1 MKAGVIYSI
10 NLMTH
15 RPNAIYCI
23 IYFALFHCY
32 YFDLTLTQG
41 WVVTKFMPL
50 VAYLS

>member
-1 MKAGVIYSI
+1 MKTGVTYSI

-15 RPNAIYCI
+15 RLNTIYCI

-32 YFDLTLTQG
+32 YFDFILTQG